1 MSEWLVVDWLAGR
14 LRFEHDQPLINQIGP
29 LLDSECPSRAKV
41 GPHASRGVSNINTS
55 GSSVQ
60 AGFKLNHVW
69 LAFDQ
74 MGKINT
80 SGSSSKRRIGVGGIG
95 CEAGKLM
102 MTYDFRFETITD
114 RRLFYMRKP
123 KPVWCFTLAH

>member
-1 MSEWLVVDWLAGR
+1 MGGGVSEWLVVDWLAGQ
-14 LRFEHDQPLINQIGP
+14 LRFEPDHPLINQIGP
-29 LLDSECPSRAKV
+29 LLDSECPSQGKV

-74 MGKINT
+74 MGKNKHIWVIIKA
-80 SGSSSKRRIGVGGIG
+80 SSWGRRHRL
-95 CEAGKLM
+95 AGWQVDDDL
-102 MTYDFRFETITD
+102 
-114 RRLFYMRKP
+114 
-123 KPVWCFTLAH
+123 